1 MFLHTT
7 YVRGKLYVG
16 GSITVWLV
24 SSLTRL
30 DLTKKE
36 NMWLLVCSESAES
49 KLVKLETSTEVI
61 LDPTMSVLWFYYTS
75 LRSARA
81 RNLGYRKWYD
91 ATSAKKGTRKWPS
104 FHRTLLEQIS
114 NGRLHSSVAL
124 IERTSAKRCTSSETT
139 CLGERERDCLS
150 ERERK
155 VERKG
160 WQSLY
165 IPIR

>member
-1 MFLHTT
+1 MINEEN
-7 YVRGKLYVG
+7 K
-16 GSITVWLV
+16 WLF
-24 SSLTRL
+24 
-30 DLTKKE
+30 
-36 NMWLLVCSESAES
+36 VCGEAAKSN
-49 KLVKLETSTEVI
+49 LVKQETSGTLI
-61 LDPTMSVLWFYYTS
+61 LLPIMSVLWFYYTS

>member
-61 LDPTMSVLWFYYTS
+61 LDPTMSVLWFYYSDTHLKS
-75 LRSARA
+75 MHL
-81 RNLGYRKWYD
+81 
-91 ATSAKKGTRKWPS
+91 PS
-104 FHRTLLEQIS
+104 
-114 NGRLHSSVAL
+114 RLVCSF
-124 IERTSAKRCTSSETT
+124 
-139 CLGERERDCLS
+139 G
-150 ERERK
+150 
-155 VERKG
+155 
-160 WQSLY
+160 Q
-165 IPIR
+165 